1 MAGKGWIGVDADK
14 TLFEYDSGSFRIDV
28 FGRPIPLMVAR
39 IRMHLED
46 DEEVRLFTARV
57 DDPEWEP
64 KGRAAWEQ
72 ISQYLFGQVL
82 KATNV
87 KDYEMVLLY
96 DDKAVQVIPNTGELA
111 IEVAV
116 RKAYGDRKY
125 AQRTES

>member
-1 MAGKGWIGVDADK
+1 MAGKGWIAVDADK
-14 TLFEYDSGSFRIDV
+14 TLFEYDSGKFRVDV

-39 IRMHLED
+39 VRMHLEN

-57 DDPEWEP
+57 ADPEWES
-64 KGRAAWEQ
+64 KGKPAWEQ
-72 ISQYLFGQVL
+72 LSQYLFGTVL

-87 KDYEMVLLY
+87 KDYELYLIY
-96 DDKAVQVIPNTGELA
+96 DDKAVQVVPNTGELA

-116 RKAYGDRKY
+116 RKAYGDRRY